1 MRLLLAL
8 ALSIALAVGI
18 YTVANGSDGSGTP
31 ARATGAWDVAAPAQE
46 GVDPNRLDAAVRRIE
61 NEDGAVLALVVARHG
76 RLVLERYFH
85 GYDADYPFDVYS
97 LTKSVTSAIAGTVL
111 AGRLD
116 ARLPELLP
124 GPVPARARKITLR
137 QLLTMTAGFPG
148 DADPRNDVGDPP
160 NLVRAL
166 LRRPI
171 VHEPGSRFAY
181 DTPSAH
187 LVSAV
192 ISHVAGTSEGR
203 LTQKRLF
210 DPLGIHLLDY
220 WPKDDQGVTYGGTG
234 LSLTARQAAKLGQL
248 YLDGGRWHGRQL
260 VPHSWVVESTRAH
273 VRLGH
278 GSGYGY
284 FWWTDDRRGLHSF
297 EALGFGGQ
305 MVAVVPKLDLVVTV
319 MSDPAGGR
327 VDLGRLLFDR
337 IVPAARE

>member
-8 ALSIALAVGI
+8 AVSIAIAVGV
-18 YTVANGSDGSGTP
+18 YVVANGDERSPSSRTADW
-31 ARATGAWDVAAPAQE
+31 AIAAPADE
-46 GVDPNRLDAAVRRIE
+46 GVDPAKLSAAVRRVQS
-61 NEDGAVLALVVARHG
+61 EDGAVLALLVARHG

-85 GYDADYPFDVYS
+85 GYDRNYPFDVYS
-97 LTKSVTSAIAGTVL
+97 VTKSVTSAIAGSVL

-124 GPVPARARKITLR
+124 AYLPPRARKVTLR

-148 DADPRNDVGDPP
+148 DADPRNNVGDPP

-171 VHEPGSRFAY
+171 VHTPGSRFAY
-181 DTPSAH
+181 DTASAH
-187 LVSAV
+187 LVSAA
-192 ISHVAGTSEGR
+192 ISHVASTSEGR

-220 WPKDDQGVTYGGTG
+220 WPKDGQGVTYGGTG

-260 VPHSWVVESTRAH
+260 VPRAWVEESTRAH
-273 VRLGH
+273 VSLGH
-278 GSGYGY
+278 GQGYGY

-305 MVAVVPKLDLVVTV
+305 MVAVVPKLDLVVV
-319 MSDPAGGR
+319 VISDPAGER
-327 VDLGRLLFDR
+327 ANLGRLLFDR
-337 IVPAARE
+337 IVPAVRR

>member
-8 ALSIALAVGI
+8 VLSVALAVGI
-18 YTVANGSDGSGTP
+18 YTVANGNDSSGTP
-31 ARATGAWDVAAPAQE
+31 PAASGDWDAAAPARE
-46 GVDPNRLDAAVRRIE
+46 GVDPTRLDAAVRRIQD
-61 NEDGAVLALVVARHG
+61 EDGSVLALLVARHG

-97 LTKSVTSAIAGTVL
+97 LTKSVTSATAGTVL

-124 GPVPARARKITLR
+124 GPVPERARRITLR

-148 DADPRNDVGDPP
+148 DADPRNGVGDPP

-171 VHEPGSRFAY
+171 VHRPGSRFAY

-187 LVSAV
+187 LVSAA
-192 ISHVAGTSEGR
+192 ISHVAGKSEEE
-203 LTQKRLF
+203 LTQRRIF
-210 DPLGIHLLDY
+210 DRLGIRLGEY

-260 VPHSWVVESTRAH
+260 VPRSWVEESTRTH
-273 VRLGH
+273 VSLGH
-278 GSGYGY
+278 GEGYGY

-305 MVAVVPKLDLVVTV
+305 MVAVVPKLDLVVVV
-319 MSDPAGGR
+319 MSDPAGAR
-327 VDLGRLLFDR
+327 VNLGRLLFDR
-337 IVPAARE
+337 IVPTVRG

>member
-8 ALSIALAVGI
+8 ALSIAVAVGI
-18 YTVANGSDGSGTP
+18 YTVANGSDGSST
-31 ARATGAWDVAAPAQE
+31 RAGGAWETAAPADE
-46 GVDPNRLDAAVRRIE
+46 GVDPKRLDTAVRRIQD
-61 NEDGAVLALVVARHG
+61 EDGSVLALLVARHG

-85 GYDADYPFDVYS
+85 GYGADYPFDVYS
-97 LTKSVTSAIAGTVL
+97 LTKSFTSAIAGSVL

-116 ARLPELLP
+116 ERLPQLLP
-124 GPVPARARKITLR
+124 DPVPPRARRITLR
-137 QLLTMTAGFPG
+137 QLLTMTAGWPG
-148 DADPRNDVGDPP
+148 DADPRNGVGDPP

-166 LRRPI
+166 LRRPV
-171 VHEPGSRFAY
+171 VHAPGARFAY

-187 LVSAV
+187 LVSAA

-203 LTQKRLF
+203 LTQKRIF
-210 DPLGIHLLDY
+210 DPLGIHLLEY

-260 VPHSWVVESTRAH
+260 VPRAWVEESTRRH
-273 VRLGH
+273 VSLGH
-278 GSGYGY
+278 GAGYGY

-319 MSDPAGGR
+319 MSDPAGAR

-337 IVPAARE
+337 IVPTVER

>member
-1 MRLLLAL
+1 MRLLLAV
-8 ALSIALAVGI
+8 AITVGLAVG
-18 YTVANGSDGSGTP
+18 VFVLVDGHDGSTSTQGENAGWQVATP
-31 ARATGAWDVAAPAQE
+31 ADE
-46 GVDPNRLDAAVRRIE
+46 GVDPAKLDAAVRRIQ
-61 NEDGAVLALVVARHG
+61 NEDGAVLALLVARHG

-85 GYDADYPFDVYS
+85 GYDRGYPFDVYS
-97 LTKSVTSAIAGTVL
+97 VTKSVTSALAGTVL
-111 AGRLD
+111 ADRLD
-116 ARLPELLP
+116 ARLPDLLP
-124 GPVPARARKITLR
+124 DKVPRAARSITLR

-148 DADPRNDVGDPP
+148 DADPRNGVGEPA

-171 VHEPGSRFAY
+171 VRTPGSQFAY

-192 ISHVAGTSEGR
+192 ISHVSGTSEGR
-203 LTQKRLF
+203 LAQKRLF
-210 DPLGIHLLDY
+210 DPLGIRLFDY

-260 VPHSWVVESTRAH
+260 VPRAWVEESTRSH
-273 VRLGH
+273 VSLGH
-278 GSGYGY
+278 GAGYGY

-297 EALGFGGQ
+297 EAIGFGGQ
-305 MVAVVPKLDLVVTV
+305 MVAVVPKLGLVVVV
-319 MSDPAGGR
+319 MSDPAGER

-337 IVPAARE
+337 VVPTVRR